1 MIKEIKEYSK
11 KSKTNIKEKVH
22 KENMNQDRSSEF
34 TNSEYIKNQDATT
47 KKTEYASKQKHMA
60 RTTSLDNHPNIKG
73 YDFEKEFDFLEFMK
87 SYSTTGFQG
96 TELFKGVE
104 ITNMMIEDKAT
115 IFLSFTG
122 NAISSG
128 LREIITYLVKN
139 KLVHVL
145 ITSASGIEE
154 DIIKSLNEFKLGDFD
169 VQGRALFDLG
179 VGRIGN
185 IFVPN
190 DRYLYFEKFMTP
202 FFEKML
208 KKQKTLKRPIAPSE
222 MAFDLGCDINN
233 EGSYLYWAAKN
244 NIPVFC
250 PGIMD
255 GSFGDLVYFFRQ
267 KNKDFFIDVAQ
278 DQTKLIDFVLQQEK
292 TGAIILGGGISKHY
306 ALNAQIFREG
316 FDYAVYLTTATE
328 YDGSDSGG
336 NCEEAK
342 TWAKIKV
349 NAPTAKIRSDFTITF
364 PLLVAGS
371 FCKNKLKPENK

>member
-1 MIKEIKEYSK
+1 MKNKQKHAESLD
-11 KSKTNIKEKVH
+11 
-22 KENMNQDRSSEF
+22 KENL
-34 TNSEYIKNQDATT
+34 EYP
-47 KKTEYASKQKHMA
+47 SRQKHMA
-60 RTTSLDNHPNIKG
+60 KTTSLDNHPDIEG
-73 YDFEKEFDFLEFMK
+73 YDFEKEFDFLDFMK

-96 TELFKGVE
+96 TELFKGIE
-104 ITNMMIEDKAT
+104 ITNMMIEDNAT
-115 IFLSFTG
+115 IFLSMTG

-128 LREIITYLVKN
+128 LREIIAYLVKN
-139 KLVHVL
+139 KMVHVI

-154 DIIKSLNEFKLGDFD
+154 DVIKSLNKFKLGDFD
-169 VQGRALFDLG
+169 VQGRSLLELG

-202 FFEKML
+202 FFDKLM
-208 KKQKTLKRPIAPSE
+208 KKQKSSDKPISPSE
-222 MAFDLGCDINN
+222 LIHDLGLEIDD
-233 EGSYLYWAAKN
+233 ESSYLYWASKN
-244 NIPVFC
+244 KIPVFC

-255 GSFGDLVYFFRQ
+255 GSFGDLIYFFKQ
-267 KNKDFFIDVAQ
+267 QHKDFYIDVTD

-306 ALNAQIFREG
+306 NLNAQIFREG

-336 NCEEAK
+336 NQEEAK

-364 PLLVAGS
+364 PLLVAAS
-371 FCKNKLKPENK
+371 FCRNRIGK